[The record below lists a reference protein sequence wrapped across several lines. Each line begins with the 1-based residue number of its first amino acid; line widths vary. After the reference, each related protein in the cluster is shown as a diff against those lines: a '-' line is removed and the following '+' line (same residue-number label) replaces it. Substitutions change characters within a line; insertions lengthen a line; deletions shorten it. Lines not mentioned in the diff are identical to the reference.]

1 MNSLRISIDEFLE
14 LRSSIP
20 VVDVRSPGEY
30 LRGHIPGAVNIPL
43 FNDEER
49 AEVGTLYK
57 QKGRLNA
64 IYRGLDIIGPQM
76 SEKVRLAQDVAIRKK
91 ILVYCWRGGMRS
103 SSMSWLFNQVGIET
117 QVLVG
122 GYKSF
127 RRRAQKQFELPFK
140 IIVLGG
146 MTGSGKTAILNELAS
161 MGQQVIDLEGIAHH
175 KGSTFGGIGQK
186 KQPTTEH
193 FENRL
198 FDELI
203 KIDANQWLWL
213 EDESHSIGS
222 VFIPLP
228 LFHQMRQAKTIAI
241 ERPFSVRVDRLVEEY
256 ACFPPNELSQAVSR
270 ITKRLGGDNAKVS
283 LESIERGDYRKAI
296 EICLKYY
303 DKTYRYGLDKRDNK
317 PTLIQL
323 DEDDPTENAQK
334 LIQLVYGQ

>member
-1 MNSLRISIDEFLE
+1 MNSLRISIDKFLE
-14 LRSSIP
+14 FRSSIP

-30 LRGHIPGAVNIPL
+30 HRGHIPGAVNIPL
-43 FNDEER
+43 FNDDER
-49 AEVGTLYK
+49 AEVGTIYK
-57 QKGRLNA
+57 QKGRLSA
-64 IYRGLDIIGPQM
+64 IHRGLDIIGPQM
-76 SEKVRLAQDVAIRKK
+76 SEKVRLAHEVACNNK
-91 ILVYCWRGGMRS
+91 LMVYCWRGGMRS

-117 QVLVG
+117 RVLVG

-127 RRRAQKQFELPFK
+127 RRTAQKQFELPFK

-146 MTGSGKTAILNELAS
+146 MTGSGKTAILNELVS
-161 MGQQVIDLEGIAHH
+161 MDEQVIDLEGLAHH
-175 KGSTFGGIGQK
+175 KGSAFGGIGQQ

-193 FENRL
+193 FENKL
-198 FDELI
+198 FDELF
-203 KIDANQWLWL
+203 KIDTNQWLWL

-228 LFHQMRQAKTIAI
+228 LFQQMRQAKTIAI

-256 ACFPPNELSQAVSR
+256 AYFPPNELSQAVSR

-303 DKTYRYGLDKRDNK
+303 DKTYQYGLDKRDVK
-317 PTLIQL
+317 PTTIQL
-323 DEDDPTENAQK
+323 DEDDPTENAKK
-334 LIQLVYGQ
+334 LIQLVYEQ